1 MEEMKKNVCVAINEE
16 VWEDF
21 GRYAIIK
28 ERYRGELLEELIK
41 TVIKEHGENI
51 RQLKKIQTNS

>member
-41 TVIKEHGENI
+41 QVIKEDGKNI
-51 RQLKKIQTNS
+51 QRLKEIQANS